1 MNVVAFTILIAAAS
15 TACIA
20 PLALALAAWSW
31 RAGARAA
38 VVDAI
43 AALPLVLPPTAVG
56 FILLQLLARRGPLGW
71 LHVLFTPAA
80 VVIACGV
87 MSFPL
92 MFAAFRV
99 ALETTERRYFDLART
114 LGATPARA
122 FFRVTLPLAW
132 RGLLSGVLL
141 AYCRAIGEFG
151 ATILVAGNIPGRTQ
165 TIALAIY
172 DRVQEGRDADAA
184 LLVLYVVLIAA
195 SLTAFSRLIIRQ
207 KDPSPRLRG
216 EGGAPAPGEGRKL
229 PGREDGAPH
238 PPLRGTFSPHA
249 GRRTL
254 DVDIR
259 LPLADFTL
267 EARCTLTAQVTA
279 LVGRS
284 GSGKTSLIE
293 SIAGLRN
300 AKGRV
305 AIDGLAIERE
315 PPERRGVG
323 YVPQDAALFPHLSV
337 RDNVRFG
344 GRDEA
349 RFASLCDTLEL
360 APLLDRAPASLS
372 GGERQRVA
380 LARALMTAP
389 RLLLLDEPL
398 ASVDQ
403 PLRERILLFLR
414 RVRDLGV
421 PMIYVTHQ
429 SFEALALAGDC
440 VVLRDGA
447 IVARGAPRE
456 VLAAVTTEVDNVFEV
471 VDPRHEPERG
481 ITRVTTAEGLE
492 LVLPYD
498 AVRDATFPLVVR
510 ISGEEIV
517 VFGERPASISSR
529 NLIEVE
535 IASITERDGVVD
547 LAAGPVR
554 VRITRAAADDL
565 RLRAGSRV
573 WLALRSRSF
582 RVVG

>member
-1 MNVVAFTILIAAAS
+1 MNVVVFTILIAAVS

-20 PLALALAAWSW
+20 PFALALAAWSW

-56 FILLQLLARRGPLGW
+56 FILLELFARRGPLGW

-114 LGATPARA
+114 LGATPLRA
-122 FFRVTLPLAW
+122 FLRVTLPLAW

-195 SLTAFSRLIIRQ
+195 SMTAFSRIVIRRQ
-207 KDPSPRLRG
+207 SPLPARG
-216 EGGAPAPGEGRKL
+216 ERVAPQVPGEGRH
-229 PGREDGAPH
+229 PADIAPH
-238 PPLRGTFSPHA
+238 PPLRGTFSPRA

-259 LPLADFTL
+259 LPLAHFTL
-267 EARCTLTAQVTA
+267 EARCTLAAQVTA

-284 GSGKTSLIE
+284 GSGKTSLVE
-293 SIAGLRN
+293 SIAGLRP
-300 AKGRV
+300 ATGRI
-305 AIDGLAIERE
+305 AIDGVPMQHE
-315 PPERRGVG
+315 PPERRGIG

-344 GRDEA
+344 GRDEE
-349 RFASLCDTLEL
+349 RFASLRDTLEL

-429 SFEALALAGDC
+429 PFEALALASEC

-471 VDPRHEPERG
+471 ANPRHDPARG
-481 ITRVTTAEGLE
+481 ITRVTTTDGLE

-498 AVRDATFPLVVR
+498 AVRDAAFPLVVR
-510 ISGEEIV
+510 ISGEEVV
-517 VFGERPASISSR
+517 VFGERPTAISSR
-529 NLIEVE
+529 NLIESEVT
-535 IASITERDGVVD
+535 SMTERDGVVD
-547 LAAGPVR
+547 LVAGTIR

-565 RLRAGSRV
+565 GLRAGSRV

>member
-1 MNVVAFTILIAAAS
+1 MNVVVFTILIAAVS

-38 VVDAI
+38 VVDAV

-56 FILLQLLARRGPLGW
+56 FLLLELFARRGPLGW

-92 MFAAFRV
+92 MFTAFRV

-114 LGATPARA
+114 LGATPLRA

-184 LLVLYVVLIAA
+184 LLVVYVVLIAA
-195 SLTAFSRLIIRQ
+195 SLTAFSRIVIRRQ
-207 KDPSPRLRG
+207 SPLPARG
-216 EGGAPAPGEGRKL
+216 ERVAPQAPGEGRSL
-229 PGREDGAPH
+229 QDGAPH
-238 PPLRGTFSPHA
+238 PPLRGTFSPRA

-254 DVDIR
+254 EVDIR

-267 EARCTLTAQVTA
+267 EARCTLAAQVTA

-300 AKGRV
+300 ATGRIALDGV
-305 AIDGLAIERE
+305 AIEHE
-315 PPERRGVG
+315 PPERRGIG

-344 GRDEA
+344 GRDEE
-349 RFASLCDTLEL
+349 RFASLRDTLEL
-360 APLLDRAPASLS
+360 GPLLERAPASLS

-429 SFEALALAGDC
+429 PFEALALANDC

-447 IVARGAPRE
+447 IIARGAPRD

-471 VDPRHEPERG
+471 ANPRHEPERG
-481 ITRVTTAEGLE
+481 ITRVTTTDGLE

-498 AVRDATFPLVVR
+498 AVRDAAFPLVVR
-510 ISGEEIV
+510 ISGEEVV
-517 VFGERPASISSR
+517 VFGERPTSISSR
-529 NLIEVE
+529 NLIEAEVT
-535 IASITERDGVVD
+535 SMTEREGVVD
-547 LAAGPVR
+547 LVAGTIR

-565 RLRAGSRV
+565 GLRAGSRV

>member
-1 MNVVAFTILIAAAS
+1 MNVVVFTICIAAIS

-20 PLALALAAWSW
+20 PVALALAAWSW

-38 VVDAI
+38 VLDAA

-56 FILLQLLARRGPLGW
+56 FLLLELFARRGPLGW

-92 MFAAFRV
+92 MFTAFRV

-114 LGATPARA
+114 LGATPFRA

-184 LLVLYVVLIAA
+184 LLVFYVVLIAA
-195 SLTAFSRLIIRQ
+195 SLTAFSRFVVIG
-207 KDPSPRLRG
+207 PSPRPAGRG
-216 EGGAPAPGEGRKL
+216 WRAAPGEGRHSAASE
-229 PGREDGAPH
+229 RSAPH
-238 PPLRGTFSPHA
+238 PPLRGTFSPPA

-254 DVDIR
+254 ELDIR
-259 LPLADFTL
+259 LPLANFAL
-267 EARCTLTAQVTA
+267 EARCTLAAQVTA
-279 LVGRS
+279 LVGPS

-293 SIAGLRN
+293 SIAGLRP
-300 AKGRV
+300 AIGKI
-305 AIDGLAIERE
+305 AIDGVPIQGE
-315 PPERRGVG
+315 PPEHRRLG

-337 RDNVRFG
+337 RDNVLFG

-349 RFASLCDTLEL
+349 RFAALRDTLEL

-403 PLRERILLFLR
+403 PLRERIVLFLR

-429 SFEALALAGDC
+429 PFEALALANDC
-440 VVLRDGA
+440 IVLRDGA
-447 IVARGAPRE
+447 IVARGAPRD

-471 VDPRHEPERG
+471 GNARHEPENG
-481 ITRVTTAEGLE
+481 ITRVTTADGLE

-498 AVRDATFPLVVR
+498 AVRGAAFPLIVR

-529 NLIEVE
+529 NLIDGEVTDL
-535 IASITERDGVVD
+535 TERDGVVD
-547 LAAGPVR
+547 FIARGIR
-554 VRITRAAADDL
+554 IRITRAAAEDL
-565 RLRAGSRV
+565 RIRPGSRV